1 MTLVETFLFIMILV
15 MLINGLIFFRMFIKL
30 QKKNN
35 ELLKKLI
42 EQEINHS
49 YKDGDAM
56 PHSEIEK
63 LKTKFMS
70 QPYERKK

>member
-1 MTLVETFLFIMILV
+1 MKNVLFVCTGNSARSIIAES
-15 MLINGLIFFRMFIKL
+15 I
-30 QKKNN
+30 
-35 ELLKKLI
+35 
-42 EQEINHS
+42 INHS